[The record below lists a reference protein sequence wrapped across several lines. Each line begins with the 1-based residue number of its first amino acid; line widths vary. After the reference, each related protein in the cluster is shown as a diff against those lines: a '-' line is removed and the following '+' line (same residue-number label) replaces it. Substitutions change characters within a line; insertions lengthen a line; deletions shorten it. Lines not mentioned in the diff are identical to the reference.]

1 MVSATRKV
9 AVETPVILIVRVAF
23 YSPQVSK
30 NCYNI
35 DLLKKDADSEAPFHF
50 LL

>member
-23 YSPQVSK
+23 FFYPITSSE
-30 NCYNI
+30 
-35 DLLKKDADSEAPFHF
+35 LKTAT
-50 LL
+50 L